1 MSMCGV
7 VSCCRKRGLAMTSV
21 FSWQNSVCLCPT
33 SFCTPRPNLPVT
45 PGVSWLPTFA
55 FQSPMMKGT
64 SFFGVSS
71 TRSCM
76 SSQNRSA
83 SSALTVAAQIWF
95 TLLLNGLPWKRTEL
109 ILLFLRLHPSTAFRT
124 LFNLTFQVPM
134 QYCSLQH
141 QTILPSPVTST
152 TGHCFC
158 FGSLSS
164 FLLELFLHSSSAAY
178 WASTNLGSS
187 SFSVLFFAFSYCSWA
202 SQGKNTEVVCHS
214 LFQWEVYTVTHPS

>member
-1 MSMCGV
+1 MSMCRVISYV
-7 VSCCRKRGLAMTSV
+7 VGRGGLL
-21 FSWQNSVCLCPT
+21 WPVCSLGKT
-33 SFCTPRPNLPVT
+33 LFAFALLHFVLPRPNLPVT

-83 SSALTVAAQIWF
+83 SSALTVAAQIWI

-124 LFNLTFQVPM
+124 LFNLTVLYSIRLHFHHQSHPQLGIVFALAPSL
-134 QYCSLQH
+134 CSFWSYFSTLLQQH
-141 QTILPSPVTST
+141 IGHLPTWGVLLSVFYFLPFHTVHGVLKARIL
-152 TGHCFC
+152 
-158 FGSLSS
+158 
-164 FLLELFLHSSSAAY
+164 
-178 WASTNLGSS
+178 
-187 SFSVLFFAFSYCSWA
+187 
-202 SQGKNTEVVCHS
+202 K
-214 LFQWEVYTVTHPS
+214 

>member
-1 MSMCGV
+1 
-7 VSCCRKRGLAMTSV
+7 MTSV

-109 ILLFLRLHPSTAFRT
+109 ILLFLRLHPSTAFQT

-152 TGHCFC
+152 TGHCFR

-164 FLLELFLHSSSAAY
+164 FLLELFLHSLQQHIGHLPTWGVLLSVFY
-178 WASTNLGSS
+178 FL
-187 SFSVLFFAFSYCSWA
+187 SFHTVHGVLKARIL
-202 SQGKNTEVVCHS
+202 K
-214 LFQWEVYTVTHPS
+214 